1 MPLAMPPTALTLL
14 VATAGLAAVAF
25 ALLFLHA
32 ATRARADA
40 DAASRAALHT
50 YYLDLEVLEQPTA
63 PLPAWALLETLSDA
77 SLDASLDGP
86 VATPQPHLGEQSA

>member
-32 ATRARADA
+32 ATRARDDA

-50 YYLDLEVLEQPTA
+50 YYLDLEVLEQQPTV
-63 PLPAWALLETLSDA
+63 PLPTWALLETLSDA
-77 SLDASLDGP
+77 SLDDS